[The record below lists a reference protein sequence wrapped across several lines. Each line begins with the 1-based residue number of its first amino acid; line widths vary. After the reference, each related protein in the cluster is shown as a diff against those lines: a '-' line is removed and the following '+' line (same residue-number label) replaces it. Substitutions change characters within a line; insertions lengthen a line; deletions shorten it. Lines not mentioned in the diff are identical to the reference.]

1 MRSLMDIRDRTNER
15 VATLNE
21 TIKNFDEKIAEY
33 KTQLQGAGF
42 PVETFAIKGRQI
54 KLIQEKK
61 WYQKECDKLNSQVL
75 DINRLIFASEAFQHA
90 QQMVSDLE
98 AARTELNAM
107 TNNLPH
113 NMKGLVDASNVL
125 IESLIQ
131 GHTVPDASNEILESL
146 IQGHGHPPILPD
158 DCMGRLGTFKSQT
171 KK

>member
-1 MRSLMDIRDRTNER
+1 
-15 VATLNE
+15 
-21 TIKNFDEKIAEY
+21 
-33 KTQLQGAGF
+33 
-42 PVETFAIKGRQI
+42 
-54 KLIQEKK
+54 
-61 WYQKECDKLNSQVL
+61 
-75 DINRLIFASEAFQHA
+75 
-90 QQMVSDLE
+90 
-98 AARTELNAM
+98 M